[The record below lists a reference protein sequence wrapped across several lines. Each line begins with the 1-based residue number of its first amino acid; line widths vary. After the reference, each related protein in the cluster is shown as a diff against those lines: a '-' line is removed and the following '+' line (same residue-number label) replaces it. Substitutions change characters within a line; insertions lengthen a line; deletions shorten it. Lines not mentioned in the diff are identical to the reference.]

1 MRIYLDF
8 DGHVTQHTPWNG
20 VFSLA
25 TDNTSKIWTTAYSL
39 DADPLFSDV
48 ELAAIQNMWQ
58 RVSECFSPFHVDV
71 TTEEPPVS
79 DLINTGAG
87 DARWGVRVL
96 IGDSFPSPAP
106 GAGGVAFL
114 GAFGA
119 QVGTGVDIPCF
130 VFSTV
135 QGNDNFVIGYDCVH
149 ETGHTLGLNHD
160 GLLPDATFATYYVG
174 HGTGPTGWA
183 PFMGAGY
190 GKSLIQWSQGEYVLA
205 NNYEDD
211 LAIITTQN
219 GFTYRADDYA
229 NNAATATA
237 IAGTGGATVFNIN
250 QAGVIERRT
259 DTDWFKLVA
268 KTGTISLSA
277 VGAPIQTMLDI
288 QLDLYDASGKLIASD
303 NPRNDVTASI
313 TQSVVAGTYYAK
325 IDGVGLPDARIGYT
339 DYGSLGQYTLT
350 GTYVVG
356 SSPPTASVVIASFSA
371 GTLTLTG
378 DTFGNSVSIV
388 RNGANLKVEGGGG
401 TKIKV
406 GSTTV
411 TSYLFAVGSG
421 AISLNV
427 DLKDGNDILS
437 VDSVQ
442 LLNAKFEMGPGAD
455 NLSIKNSPASVMTI
469 NADSSAANVAG
480 ADVVLIQS
488 SNISTSL
495 TCNLGP
501 FDDTFSLSASTVKKL
516 TLQMGTGNDT
526 ATLFMDTLT
535 DLTVDGGDGTDK
547 LYRTT
552 STVTNTPTISNVEI
566 PLVP

>member
-106 GAGGVAFL
+106 GAGGVAYV

-130 VFSTV
+130 AFSTA
-135 QGNDNFVIGYDCVH
+135 QGNDNFVIGYTCVH

-160 GLLPDATFATYYVG
+160 GLLPDLTFATYYLG

-277 VGAPIQTMLDI
+277 VGGPVQTMLDI
-288 QLDLYDASGKLIASD
+288 QLDLYDANGKLISSD
-303 NPRNDVTASI
+303 NPKDNVTASI
-313 TQSVVAGTYYAK
+313 TQSVAAGTYYAK
-325 IDGVGLPDARIGYT
+325 IDGVGLPDARIGYS

-350 GTYVVG
+350 GTYNVG
-356 SSPPTASVVIASFSA
+356 SNAPPASTVIASYSA

-378 DTFGNSVSIV
+378 DTLGNSVSIV
-388 RNGANLKVEGGGG
+388 RNGVNLKVEGGGG

-406 GSTTV
+406 GTTTT
-411 TSYLFAVGSG
+411 TSYLFNVGSG

-437 VDSVQ
+437 VDGVQ
-442 LLNAKFEMGPGAD
+442 MLNATLKMGSGAD
-455 NLSIKNSPASVMTI
+455 NLSIKNSPAAVVTI
-469 NADSSAANVAG
+469 TADESGADNKAG
-480 ADVVLIQS
+480 ADSVLVQN
-488 SNISTSL
+488 SNISNLL
-495 TCNLGP
+495 TCDLGP
-501 FDDTFSLSASTVKKL
+501 FNDTFSLSGSTVKTL
-516 TLQMGTGNDT
+516 NLQMGSGNDA
-526 ATLFMDTLT
+526 ATLAFSALT
-535 DLTVDGGDGTDK
+535 NLIVDGGAGTDT
-547 LYRTT
+547 LVRTT
-552 STVTNTPTISNVEI
+552 STVTNPPTISNI
-566 PLVP
+566 P